1 MHPRNISFK
10 ILKQKEP
17 LVGLM
22 GYLVF
27 DQRSTIV
34 SLRYLLS
41 GVSSCA
47 FTRIAQEVLLG
58 SFQNLLHQ
66 LVNS

>member
-41 GVSSCA
+41 GVSSCTA
-47 FTRIAQEVLLG
+47 SCLARSLAKRSRIVGRE
-58 SFQNLLHQ
+58 SST
-66 LVNS
+66 NS